1 MTRRALTLTLALGL
15 SGCEAVTA
23 LWRSPQRVVVSTDFA
38 PEMLPAAPA
47 LASIAGPKVIV
58 EVRHEAVPSA
68 GADVV
73 WSSEPGPALQRI
85 QAGETR
91 PFERPVTSPSRDAGG
106 AWVGGAGRAVVL
118 LLNERRGGRRPT
130 SVEDV
135 ANPAFRGR
143 VAVPPLD
150 SGVMRALRVALTETW
165 GAARAD
171 SLFSDLQRNELIV
184 SPDEAGA
191 AAMVSTGRAL
201 FAIVGSEVAGA
212 ATSGNPTLRVVEPDQ
227 DLDGL
232 LLVPSLFTVSASAV
246 EPEAAERVVSA
257 LSALP
262 MTGRIT
268 PRPDLKL
275 LAANTLALWP
285 SAAAPRGEG
294 P

>member
-1 MTRRALTLTLALGL
+1 MTRRALTLTLALTL
-15 SGCEAVTA
+15 LGCEAVTA

-38 PEMLPAAPA
+38 PELLPAAPA
-47 LASIAGPKVIV
+47 LASIAGPRVIV
-58 EVRHEAVPSA
+58 EVRHEAAPSA

-73 WSSEPGPALQRI
+73 WSSEPGPALRRI
-85 QAGETR
+85 QGGETR
-91 PFERPVTSPSRDAGG
+91 AMVQRAPSASREAGG

-118 LLNERRGGRRPT
+118 LVNERRGGRIPT

-171 SLFSDLQRNELIV
+171 SLFSDLQRNELIL
-184 SPDEAGA
+184 SPDEAA
-191 AAMVSTGRAL
+191 AAGMVIAGRAL

-212 ATSGNPTLRVVEPDQ
+212 ATAGNPTLRVVEPDQ

-232 LLVPSLFTVSASAV
+232 LLVPSLLTVSATATA
-246 EPEAAERVVSA
+246 PEAAEQVVAA

-262 MTGRIT
+262 MAGRIT

-275 LAANTLALWP
+275 LAANTLSIWP
-285 SAAAPRGEG
+285 SSAPPRGEM